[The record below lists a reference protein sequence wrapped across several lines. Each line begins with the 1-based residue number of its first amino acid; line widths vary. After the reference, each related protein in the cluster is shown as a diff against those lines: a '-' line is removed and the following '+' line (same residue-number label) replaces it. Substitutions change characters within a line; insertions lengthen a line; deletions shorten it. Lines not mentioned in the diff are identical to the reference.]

1 MATLKERILL
11 VCKDYLE
18 QDKRGLNLGID
29 KKDDSEFYKGF
40 EKFIKS
46 GNGISGLLKRG
57 SEDDLNSQWL
67 QNESEVQERQFHK
80 ILSSDQI

>member
-29 KKDDSEFYKGF
+29 KDEDAAFYKGF
-40 EKFIKS
+40 EKYIKS
-46 GNGISGLLKRG
+46 ENGASNLFKRG
-57 SEDDLNSQWL
+57 SEDDLSTQWQ
-67 QNESEVQERQFHK
+67 QNESEMKERQFHK